1 MKIRKYLYLAM
12 ALFMAFFLGYFLKDR
27 KAENV
32 QDIEKTNPY
41 SASTTFLAMKNT
53 VTEIYEAVG
62 TVRPRTETK
71 IEAQVTGKVLSVYV
85 KPGDFVKKGE
95 RLIQLENNEF
105 KTRLERAEQGLISAE
120 ASREQA
126 KKMIEAAEARFNKA
140 ESDYNRLKK
149 LLSDKAISTKDM
161 EQAESVFLQAEAE
174 LKQYNQGLEA
184 AEASVKQA
192 QKVVEEARI
201 AMAYSDIRATEDAEI
216 ARRLVEPGDLAVP
229 GKTLLIVQTVGKMRL
244 EAFVREGLIGKIR
257 PGKELKV
264 EINAIEKEV
273 TGIVEEIVPS
283 ADPKTRSFLVK
294 VGLPFM
300 QDLYPGMFGRLMIEA
315 GTREAVYVP
324 ADAIVKVGQLEAVMV
339 KIDDSW
345 EKYHVKT
352 GKRSNGMVEILSGLE
367 GGEVIGLSGDSNAR

>member
-1 MKIRKYLYLAM
+1 MKIRKYFYLAM
-12 ALFMAFFLGYFLKDR
+12 AFLVAFFIGYFTKDQ
-27 KAENV
+27 KAVNV
-32 QDIEKTNPY
+32 QDIDEPNQY
-41 SASTTFLAMKNT
+41 SAPTTFLALKNS
-53 VTEIYEAVG
+53 VTEIHEAVG

-95 RLIQLENNEF
+95 RLIKLESNEF
-105 KTRLERAEQGLISAE
+105 KTRFERAEQGLKSAE

-140 ESDYNRLKK
+140 EAHFNRVKK
-149 LLSDKAISTKDM
+149 LLSDKAVSTKDM
-161 EQAESVFLQAEAE
+161 EQAEADFLQAEAE

-192 QKVVEEARI
+192 QKTVEEAQI
-201 AMAYSDIRATEDAEI
+201 ALNYTDIKATEDAEI

-229 GKTLLIVQTVGKMRL
+229 GKTLLVVQTVGKMRL

-257 PGKELKV
+257 PGNEMKV
-264 EINAIEKEV
+264 EISAIDKEV

-300 QDLYPGMFGRLMIEA
+300 QNLYPGMFGRLMIEA

-324 ADAIVKVGQLEAVMV
+324 ADSIVRVGQLEAVMV
-339 KIDDSW
+339 KVNDSW

-367 GGEVIGLSGDSNAR
+367 GGEVIGLSGDANAR